1 MGKMPAFRTLRNPL
15 STVKESNFSNLTS
28 VMKTLNTPGCKTARA
43 RQGFVEAQV
52 ETALLAPSPYT
63 GYNSPMPPVS
73 QAIRVKVLF
82 FGRLKELTGRA
93 EDTAEFGDAATIEQ
107 LFGLYAARHPELAKY
122 RSSVV
127 ASRNQEFAA
136 WGTPLR
142 SGDEVAFLPP
152 VSGG

>member
-1 MGKMPAFRTLRNPL
+1 MLKPVP
-15 STVKESNFSNLTS
+15 
-28 VMKTLNTPGCKTARA
+28 
-43 RQGFVEAQV
+43 
-52 ETALLAPSPYT
+52 LAPSSSA
-63 GYNSPMPPVS
+63 GYNSPVPPVS
-73 QAIRVKVLF
+73 QTIRVTVLF

-93 EDTAEFGDAATIEQ
+93 EHSIEFEQ
-107 LFGLYAARHPELAKY
+107 LFALYATRHPELAKY

-136 WGTPLR
+136 WDTPLR

>member
-1 MGKMPAFRTLRNPL
+1 MKFTYPNCAGRHQVAEEYRPKSVPLAL
-15 STVKESNFSNLTS
+15 ST
-28 VMKTLNTPGCKTARA
+28 TA
-43 RQGFVEAQV
+43 
-52 ETALLAPSPYT
+52 
-63 GYNSPMPPVS
+63 GYNSRVPPVS

-82 FGRLKELTGRA
+82 FGRLKEVAGHA
-93 EDTAEFGDAATIEQ
+93 EDTVEFADATTIEQ
-107 LFGLYAARHPELAKY
+107 LFAFYAARHPELAKY

-136 WGTPLR
+136 WDTPLR